1 VSIRP
6 DRKLVLFFFAIF
18 LILSAWAMATPLLG
32 GPDEPQHMVKAQ
44 ALVRGDFDNPFEG
57 PGIPAGAQNCYAGQR
72 TVTADCADLP
82 WSEDTNNVETATENY
97 PPVYH
102 ALIGPITLVTEGKWR
117 GYGMRFVSI
126 LACSVL
132 ITFGLRTLLRL
143 RSHSVVVVGALFALT
158 PMMIH
163 LMSTVSPSALA
174 VACSFLLGAT
184 LLGVRSTATIGR
196 SLIHQLGFAT
206 NLLLLLR
213 RDSLLW
219 VAVIGLFGL
228 LFIPWPQVRA
238 VATDKSMFLWV
249 PITAISLLL
258 QVFLWGGESST
269 NFIQSG
275 KEQSD
280 VFAHGT
286 WLGLANLNDYVSQ
299 TVGKFGWL
307 DVELPGQL
315 YTLLYFA
322 LGGFIFLGLVS
333 GARRLAISIGVGIA
347 MWVCAAAVIGYL
359 RYPYFQGRYAIGFIV
374 CVLLACVAAISD
386 GELPKRVE
394 SRVVLVFGVMFLVG
408 QIFSYLQNIRRYSV
422 GLNGTWFSYRNAAW
436 NPPYFGWWLPMF
448 TLIVGLMIASW
459 VVIASHREAHR
470 AL

>member
-1 VSIRP
+1 VSIRL
-6 DRKLVLFFFAIF
+6 DRKLLLFFCAIF

-44 ALVRGDFDNPFEG
+44 ALVRGDFDNPFKG

-72 TVTADCADLP
+72 TITAECADLP
-82 WSEDTNNVETATENY
+82 WPEMTREVETATENY

-102 ALIGPITLVTEGKWR
+102 ALIGPVTLVTEGKWR

-126 LACSVL
+126 LACTL
-132 ITFGLRTLLRL
+132 LMTFGMRTLLRL
-143 RSHSVVVVGALFALT
+143 RSDPVVIVGALFALT

-174 VACSFLLGAT
+174 VATSFLLGAT
-184 LLGVRSTATIGR
+184 LFGVRSNETVDR

-219 VAVIGLFGL
+219 VAVIGVFGL
-228 LFIPWPQVRA
+228 LFVPWPRIREI
-238 VATDKSMFLWV
+238 ATDKSMFLWIPTTGV
-249 PITAISLLL
+249 SLVL

-269 NFIQSG
+269 DFIQSG
-275 KEQSD
+275 KDQND

-333 GARRLAISIGVGIA
+333 GARRLSVSIGVGMA
-347 MWVCAAAVIGYL
+347 MWVGAAAVIGYL
-359 RYPYFQGRYAIGFIV
+359 RFPYFQGRYAIGFAL
-374 CVLLACVAAISD
+374 CVLLACAVAISE
-386 GELPKRVE
+386 GGLPRKVE
-394 SRVVLVFGVMFLVG
+394 NRFVAVFGVMFLIG
-408 QIFSYLQNIRRYSV
+408 QFFSYLQNIRRYAV
-422 GLNGTWFSYRNAAW
+422 GLSGTWFSYRDAAW
-436 NPPYFGWWLPMF
+436 SPPYFGWWLPMF
-448 TLIVGLMIASW
+448 ILMIGLALASW
-459 VVIASHREAHR
+459 MVIASHRDNQR

>member
-1 VSIRP
+1 
-6 DRKLVLFFFAIF
+6 
-18 LILSAWAMATPLLG
+18 MATPLLG

-57 PGIPAGAQNCYAGQR
+57 PGIPAGAQNCFAFQP
-72 TVTADCADLP
+72 TVTAECADLP
-82 WSEDTNNVETATENY
+82 WTENVNNIETATENY

-102 ALIGPITLVTEGKWR
+102 ALVGPITLVTDGKWR

-126 LACSVL
+126 AVCSLL
-132 ITFGLRTLLRL
+132 ITIGLRTLLRL
-143 RSHSVVVVGALFALT
+143 RSHPVIIVGSLFALT

-184 LLGVRSTATIGR
+184 LLGVKSTEFISR
-196 SLIHQLGFAT
+196 PLIHQLGFAT

-228 LFIPWPQVRA
+228 MIVPWPQIRA
-238 VATDKSMFLWV
+238 VVTDKSMFLWLPV
-249 PITAISLLL
+249 TGVSLLL
-258 QVFLWGGESST
+258 QVFLWGGESSSD
-269 NFIQSG
+269 FIQSG

-280 VFAHGT
+280 VFTHGT

-322 LGGFIFLGLVS
+322 LGGFIFLGLLS
-333 GARRLAISIGVGIA
+333 GGRRLSVSIGLGIA
-347 MWVCAAAVIGYL
+347 MWVSAAAIIGYL
-359 RYPYFQGRYAIGFIV
+359 RFPYFQGRYAIGV
-374 CVLLACVAAISD
+374 ALCVLLACGVAISE
-386 GELPKRVE
+386 GALTKRME
-394 SRVVLVFGVMFLVG
+394 SRVVVVFGSMFLIG
-408 QIFSYLQNIRRYSV
+408 QVFSYLQNIRRYSV
-422 GLNGTWFSYRNAAW
+422 GLNGTWFSYRDAAW
-436 NPPYFGWWLPMF
+436 SPPYFGWWLPLI
-448 TLIVGLMIASW
+448 TLIVGLAIAFLT
-459 VVIASHREAHR
+459 VIALHREVQR

>member
-1 VSIRP
+1 MS
-6 DRKLVLFFFAIF
+6 
-18 LILSAWAMATPLLG
+18 TPLLA

-44 ALVRGDFDNPFEG
+44 ALVRGDLDGPFDQL
-57 PGIPAGAQNCYAGQR
+57 GIPAGAQNCYAFQPSI
-72 TVTADCADLP
+72 TADCAEQKWDA
-82 WSEDTNNVETATENY
+82 SRKQIETATENY
-97 PPVYH
+97 PPVFH
-102 ALIGPITLVTEGKWR
+102 ALVGPITLVTEGKWR

-126 LACSVL
+126 LACSLL
-132 ITFGLRTLLRL
+132 ITLGLRTLLRL
-143 RSHSVVVVGALFALT
+143 RSHPVVVVGALFALT

-174 VACSFLLGAT
+174 VATSFLLGAT
-184 LLGVRSTATIGR
+184 LLGVRSTQTVGR
-196 SLIHQLGFAT
+196 FLIHQLGFAT

-219 VAVIGLFGL
+219 VAVIGFFGL
-228 LFIPWPQVRA
+228 LFVPWPRIRE
-238 VATDKSMFLWV
+238 VATDKLMLLWIPTTGV
-249 PITAISLLL
+249 SIIL

-275 KEQSD
+275 KDQSD

-333 GARRLAISIGVGIA
+333 GARRLSISIGVGVA
-347 MWVCAAAVIGYL
+347 MWVGAAAVIGYL
-359 RYPYFQGRYAIGFIV
+359 RFPYFQGRYAIGFAL
-374 CVLLACVAAISD
+374 CVLLACAVAISE
-386 GELPKRVE
+386 GGLPRRVE
-394 SRVVLVFGVMFLVG
+394 SRFVVVFGVMFLIG
-408 QIFSYLQNIRRYSV
+408 QVFSYLQNIRRYAV
-422 GLNGTWFSYRNAAW
+422 GLRGTWFSYRDAAW
-436 NPPYFGWWLPMF
+436 SPPYFGWWLPLI
-448 TLIVGLMIASW
+448 TLIVGLALASW
-459 VVIASHREAHR
+459 IVIESHREIHR